1 MSYICGGNSPTSGNA
16 GVNPVDLHNRGRQG
30 PTVADVGRARVVP
43 DLYRRAV
50 DSTAAVA
57 LAALLYPAIA
67 WAYRDER
74 RKAGTR

>member
-1 MSYICGGNSPTSGNA
+1 MNHFHRRP
-16 GVNPVDLHNRGRQG
+16 LRQ
-30 PTVADVGRARVVP
+30 
-43 DLYRRAV
+43 RAV